1 MIDTK
6 HIGLRLPTVSFEV
19 EKGRLRFF
27 AKATGETR
35 PECLS
40 FRISEHTS
48 HLRFERA
55 IIQQRSTGC
64 RLSQFGVWRR
74 GP

>member
-35 PECLS
+35 PEDLDES
-40 FRISEHTS
+40 
-48 HLRFERA
+48 A
-55 IIQQRSTGC
+55 AAC
-64 RLSQFGVWRR
+64 RHHQPF
-74 GP
+74 